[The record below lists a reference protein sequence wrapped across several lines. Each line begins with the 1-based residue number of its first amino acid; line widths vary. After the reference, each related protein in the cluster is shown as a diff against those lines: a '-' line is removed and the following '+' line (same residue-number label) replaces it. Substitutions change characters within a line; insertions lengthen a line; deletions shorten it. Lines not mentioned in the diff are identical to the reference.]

1 LYFKFVSHFEIRY
14 SSFHFSTCLI
24 SPSYNISATN
34 CRGCITNGINYM
46 TFSIFL
52 FVAGIL
58 ILYFGAEWTV
68 KGSSNIAMFLGI
80 RPIIIGLTIVSIG
93 TSLPE
98 LVVSVVAAI
107 NKSKDIALGNIIGSN
122 IANIG
127 LVLGL
132 SAIIKPLKISTP
144 TIKKEIPIMIG
155 VSLLLYVLAMD
166 RNISQMDGIIL
177 FIGIVFF
184 IIYCVYD
191 AKHSNE
197 SEKGNAVDL
206 DSTGKK
212 EHSVPHELLITT
224 AGLIGI
230 VLGAKLM
237 VDSAVF
243 IARTFGLSELFIGMT
258 IVAVGTS
265 LPELATSMVAAYK
278 DKMEISVG
286 NVIGSN
292 IFNICM
298 VIGLVSIV
306 SPFDVDQVTLN
317 REFLIMLAFSI
328 LVLPLAMHDK
338 TLTRAK
344 GVLFFLGYGGF
355 IWFTI

>member
-1 LYFKFVSHFEIRY
+1 MFL
-14 SSFHFSTCLI
+14 
-24 SPSYNISATN
+24 
-34 CRGCITNGINYM
+34 
-46 TFSIFL
+46 SIFL
-52 FVAGIL
+52 FIAGIV
-58 ILYFGAEWTV
+58 ILYFGAIWTV
-68 KGSSNIAMFLGI
+68 KGSSNIAIFLGI

-127 LVLGL
+127 LVLAL
-132 SAIIKPLKISTP
+132 SAIIKPLKISAS

-155 VSLLLYVLAMD
+155 VSVLLYVLAMD
-166 RNISQMDGIIL
+166 KNINRMDGIIL
-177 FIGIVFF
+177 FIGIVLF
-184 IIYCVYD
+184 IIYCIFD
-191 AKHSNE
+191 AKHSHE
-197 SEKGNAVDL
+197 SGESIAGDVE
-206 DSTGKK
+206 SIGKK
-212 EHSVPHELLITT
+212 EYSISYELLITS

-237 VDSAVF
+237 VDSAILV
-243 IARTFGLSELFIGMT
+243 ARTLGLSELFIGMT

-278 DKMEISVG
+278 GKVEISVG

-298 VIGLVSIV
+298 VIGLVSII
-306 SPFDVDQVTLN
+306 SPFTVDQLILN

-328 LVLPLAMHDK
+328 LLLLLAMHK
-338 TLTRAK
+338 MTLTRTK
-344 GVLFFLGYGGF
+344 GVLFFLGYGWF
-355 IWFTI
+355 IWVTI